1 MSKPNY
7 KRAAIELSKILKAA
21 EKRRGISSKSS
32 ETTQGIKDVT
42 EESSET
48 AYQFTDF
55 DLTVFKNE
63 DVEDDSDENKEQQ
76 EPHIRGGFCFVFEMI
91 LKFKNENKDHY
102 TAVNRHRVI
111 AGIVDIALYILF

>member
-7 KRAAIELSKILKAA
+7 KKAAIELSKILKAA

-63 DVEDDSDENKEQQ
+63 DVEDDSDENPLYGLWEFDQLYTISGYDSLGLVSVD
-76 EPHIRGGFCFVFEMI
+76 EPIWYLEI
-91 LKFKNENKDHY
+91 SENNYK
-102 TAVNRHRVI
+102 
-111 AGIVDIALYILF
+111 

>member
-1 MSKPNY
+1 MPKPNY
-7 KRAAIELSKILKAA
+7 KRAVIELSKILKAA

-55 DLTVFKNE
+55 DLTASKNAPA
-63 DVEDDSDENKEQQ
+63 EDDGDNNNK
-76 EPHIRGGFCFVFEMI
+76 
-91 LKFKNENKDHY
+91 
-102 TAVNRHRVI
+102 
-111 AGIVDIALYILF
+111 